1 MAEHTEIVGSADDD
15 RQNRNPPATSTP
27 TIRKETSDLL
37 VPGKRLF
44 NPLGKFASY
53 NYQISLYMITPDAY
67 DAFIQSGRRR
77 INAFSESL
85 PGRGIDPVTGKRT
98 GGGALLVAQSG
109 GINNKIDNRAPG
121 FTNDFGIDN
130 LSIKNFLSGPS
141 TSSAA
146 NVTEVTFSITEPY
159 GFSFLTKLRRAA
171 DAIEKYVK
179 SGLSVSDGLRTGNG
193 PENPAKQF
201 FVLGI
206 RFYGYDIAGKLITGS
221 EKIGGS
227 ILDPTNASVD
237 PNSPQNAVFET
248 FYDILITSIKFKIDG
263 NSVRYD
269 CTASAIPPKEALSPR
284 LGSIKK
290 NTNVTGKT
298 VGELLRS
305 LMENLTNEQQADTK
319 KTPPA
324 RQEANNYAIKFI
336 GDADQI
342 AMAEI
347 ATPEDINKYKYPG
360 SNAKSRLESNPGL
373 ELIST
378 PDKDKRSYSLP
389 PMPILQAIN
398 QIISQSTFLR
408 DALQL
413 VYTTATE
420 PDFAK
425 KVRNAN
431 IPNSK
436 AAMKWYTCNP
446 VLSNARWDKILGSWA
461 YDITYQI
468 QIYLTPVIDSA
479 FANPGSRYYGP
490 HKRYKYWYTGENSEI
505 IGYTQQLDTAY
516 YVIVL
521 GGPPNNSPTATAP
534 GQVDPGAN
542 QLSVPRDPQ
551 GVDHI
556 NAKQG
561 LLGSQSTA
569 TPGSVMTYLFDPAK
583 TATATVNILGDPD
596 FLMQDTTYSEES
608 QIYQR
613 FYGSDGFTVD
623 PNGGQVFI
631 EIDFNEPVDY
641 SAGTGLLNINES
653 IQFWKYPESLSKL
666 IQGICYHVTDVK
678 STFNSGKFE
687 QVLNCVINAMGSPE
701 DPFSSERRDS
711 SSNTGSNTSNS
722 GTANNTGELP
732 GSIPGDNKNVFV
744 PPPNSQPQ
752 SPEN

>member
-15 RQNRNPPATSTP
+15 RQNRNLPTTSTP

-85 PGRGIDPVTGKRT
+85 PNRGIDPITGKRT

-141 TSSAA
+141 TGSSS

-171 DAIEKYVK
+171 DAIEKYVN
-179 SGLSVSDGLRTGNG
+179 SGLSVGSSLRTGEG

-201 FVLGI
+201 FILGI
-206 RFYGYDIAGKLITGS
+206 RFYGYDIAGNPMTGS
-221 EKIGGS
+221 EKFGGS
-227 ILDPTNASVD
+227 ILDPTNRTVGI
-237 PNSPQNAVFET
+237 NSPQNAVFET
-248 FYDILITSIKFKIDG
+248 FYDIAITSIKFKIDG
-263 NSVRYD
+263 NSVTYNCEAR
-269 CTASAIPPKEALSPR
+269 AMPPKEALGAR
-284 LGSIKK
+284 LGAIKK

-298 VGELLRS
+298 VGDVLRS

-324 RQEANNYAIKFI
+324 RQEANTYAIKFI

-342 AMAEI
+342 DMAEI

-360 SNAKSRLESNPGL
+360 STAKSQQESNPGL
-373 ELIST
+373 EVIST

-389 PMPILQAIN
+389 PMPIIQAIN
-398 QIISQSTFLR
+398 QVISQSTFLR

-431 IPNSK
+431 RPNSK

-446 VLSNARWDKILGSWA
+446 VLSNARWDKILGSWT

-516 YVIVL
+516 YNIVL
-521 GGPPNNSPTATAP
+521 GGPPNISPTVTAS

-542 QLSVPRDPQ
+542 QFSTPRDPQ
-551 GVDHI
+551 GVDHT

-561 LLGSQSTA
+561 LLGSQATA
-569 TPGSVMTYLFDPAK
+569 TPGSVMTSLYDPK
-583 TATATVNILGDPD
+583 QTASATINILGDPD

-608 QIYQR
+608 QIYNR
-613 FYGSDGFTVD
+613 FYGTDGFTVD
-623 PNGGQVFI
+623 PNGGQVFV

-641 SAGTGLLNINES
+641 SAGTGLMNINES
-653 IQFWKYPESLSKL
+653 ILFWKYPESLSKL
-666 IQGICYHVTDVK
+666 IQGICYQVVDVK

-687 QVLNCVINAMGSPE
+687 QTLNCKINAMGAETSTG
-701 DPFSSERRDS
+701 DTDDA
-711 SSNTGSNTSNS
+711 SNTGSNTPNN
-722 GTANNTGELP
+722 GTGNNTGSLP

-744 PPPNSQPQ
+744 PPTDSQN
-752 SPEN
+752 PEN